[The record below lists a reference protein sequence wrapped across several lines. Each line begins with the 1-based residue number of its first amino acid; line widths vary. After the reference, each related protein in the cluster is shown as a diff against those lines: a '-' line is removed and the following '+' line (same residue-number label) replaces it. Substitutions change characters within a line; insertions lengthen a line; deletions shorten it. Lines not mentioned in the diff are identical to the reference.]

1 MGAVERGT
9 LGLAPGVQPGKAMAK
24 QRIGE
29 ILVKLGYLSP
39 PQLEGAL
46 VHQRQWGFGLGRSAV
61 ICGFCTEEQVIT
73 ALSRQLGLPAIDL
86 DKVDLGSS
94 FAPHVPERIAVQHCV
109 VPLRTTG
116 PRSEVLVVAMAPP
129 ASLVSQDVVRAIAR
143 KSRLEVYLASDEA
156 IQRGIARLYRGA
168 QAPAPA
174 AQPQIEVGALG
185 AVAEAPTPPQAE
197 LVEQLGLTPIARQAV
212 EAVAAQHGF
221 PSSEVLRRMVERWAA
236 HQPLPPPP
244 IPLRDRVS

>member
-1 MGAVERGT
+1 
-9 LGLAPGVQPGKAMAK
+9 MAK

-73 ALSRQLGLPAIDL
+73 ALSRQLGLPSIDL
-86 DKVDLGSS
+86 DQVDLGSS
-94 FAPHVPERIAVQHCV
+94 FAPHIPERIAVQHCV

-143 KSRLEVYLASDEA
+143 KARLEVYIASDEA
-156 IQRGIARLYRGA
+156 IQRAIARLYRGA
-168 QAPAPA
+168 PATSRA
-174 AQPQIEVGALG
+174 VVEPQVGALG
-185 AVAEAPTPPQAE
+185 ALGEPPTPPQAD
-197 LVEQLGLTPIARQAV
+197 LIDQLGLSPRARQAV
-212 EAVAAQHGF
+212 DAVAGQHSFAGT
-221 PSSEVLRRMVERWAA
+221 EVLRRMVERWAA
-236 HQPLPPPP
+236 NQP
-244 IPLRDRVS
+244 IPAPPTDLTNRAS

>member
-1 MGAVERGT
+1 
-9 LGLAPGVQPGKAMAK
+9 MAK

-46 VHQRQWGFGLGRSAV
+46 VHQRQWGFGLGRCTV

-94 FAPHVPERIAVQHCV
+94 LAPHIPERMAVQHCV

-116 PRSEVLVVAMAPP
+116 ARSEVLVVAMAPP
-129 ASLVSQDVVRAIAR
+129 ASLVSQDVVRAISR
-143 KSRLEVYLASDEA
+143 KARLEVYIASDEA
-156 IQRGIARLYRGA
+156 IQRAIARLYRGGPGPERVA
-168 QAPAPA
+168 V
-174 AQPQIEVGALG
+174 QPRVERGDVGTALN
-185 AVAEAPTPPQAE
+185 EPPTPPQADI
-197 LVEQLGLTPIARQAV
+197 VDQLGLSPRAR
-212 EAVAAQHGF
+212 EAVDAIASQHSF
-221 PSSEVLRRMVERWAA
+221 ASAEVLRRMVERWAA
-236 HQPLPPPP
+236 NQPIPPP
-244 IPLRDRVS
+244 LALTNRAS